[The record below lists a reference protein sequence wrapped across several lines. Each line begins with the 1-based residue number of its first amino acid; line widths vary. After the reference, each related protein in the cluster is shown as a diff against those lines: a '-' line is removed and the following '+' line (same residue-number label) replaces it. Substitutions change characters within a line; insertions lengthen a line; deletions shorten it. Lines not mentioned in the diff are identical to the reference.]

1 MHSCLRQTK
10 SWPLETILAS
20 FPPRTYLY
28 FQFLWVEDYSRS
40 LSWPWHDLYAA
51 ILSAMHTQSA
61 GEEYLLRK
69 EHSFGS
75 CSLEPSQKHKAC
87 RRITYTDTDRTP
99 TDSKLGGLLHGRI
112 NFAYAQKSLLFNLC
126 INWTLKFFPKPN
138 KWVPAATTGS
148 MHFLCT
154 IWNISIFYTYFVSV
168 GTGSVMETCL
178 AEGKIFVVVYTQI
191 ENRI

>member
-10 SWPLETILAS
+10 SWPLKTILAS

-28 FQFLWVEDYSRS
+28 FQFLWVEDHSRS

-61 GEEYLLRK
+61 AEEYLLRK
-69 EHSFGS
+69 EHSFGY

-99 TDSKLGGLLHGRI
+99 TDSKLGSLLYGRI
-112 NFAYAQKSLLFNLC
+112 NFAYAQKSLLFKIC

-138 KWVPAATTGS
+138 SGYLRPLQVASYTT
-148 MHFLCT
+148 LYR
-154 IWNISIFYTYFVSV
+154 ISLYFIHICFRRDGFCYGNMFYPKAGHLMSFTH
-168 GTGSVMETCL
+168 
-178 AEGKIFVVVYTQI
+178 K
-191 ENRI
+191 